1 MLQTREVS
9 FKMLLQGV
17 MVNLKKKKKKLH
29 VEFEITA
36 NSYHSDCNYK
46 VMLALV
52 L

>member
-17 MVNLKKKKKKLH
+17 MVNLKKKKILH